1 MAIPAIAPGDGLPDE
16 EPVVAF
22 TINGDG
28 VADSVAV
35 VGKAVELEVGEVVVD
50 EAVVE
55 VDEGSA
61 STGKFSPGLNWIDE
75 FCRDA
80 IWPSSVSVA
89 FGLTTPIICSWIH
102 APGAEQ

>member
-1 MAIPAIAPGDGLPDE
+1 VLPDE

-28 VADSVAV
+28 VADSVTV
-35 VGKAVELEVGEVVVD
+35 VGKVVELEVGDVVDD
-50 EAVVE
+50 EAVVDE

-89 FGLTTPIICSWIH
+89 F
-102 APGAEQ
+102 

>member
-16 EPVVAF
+16 EPVVVF
-22 TINGDG
+22 TMNGDG

-35 VGKAVELEVGEVVVD
+35 VGKIVELEVGEIVVDEAVVD

-55 VDEGSA
+55 EADEGSA

-89 FGLTTPIICSWIH
+89 F
-102 APGAEQ
+102 